1 MNSLEKIGNI
11 IRNVLLFASE
21 FDPVSGLSEAQLQRT
36 AFVKYILE
44 LGLEQAFS
52 QPSLTDGQQQEIS
65 QLLEEWSLPIPIK
78 DIVTTSEETYD
89 TNNCPI
95 CIGPQQN
102 KLRIACGHVFC
113 SPCIDEWLK
122 KNNTCPVCQALVQL
136 DTAMTPPVWL
146 IWIFQQQD
154 NKLKRLV

>member
-1 MNSLEKIGNI
+1 MNSSEKTGNI

-21 FDPVSGLSEAQLQRT
+21 FDPVSGLSEEQIQRT

-52 QPSLTDGQQQEIS
+52 QPSLTDGQQQEIA
-65 QLLEEWSLPIPIK
+65 QLLEEWSLAMPK

-95 CIGPQQN
+95 CIGPQHN

-113 SPCIDEWLK
+113 SPCIDEW
-122 KNNTCPVCQALVQL
+122 
-136 DTAMTPPVWL
+136 
-146 IWIFQQQD
+146 
-154 NKLKRLV
+154 